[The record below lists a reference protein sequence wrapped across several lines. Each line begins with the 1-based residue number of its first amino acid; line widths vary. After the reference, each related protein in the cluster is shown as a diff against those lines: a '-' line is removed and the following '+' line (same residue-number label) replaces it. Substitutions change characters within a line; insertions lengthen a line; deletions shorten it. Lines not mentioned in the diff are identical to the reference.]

1 MTFTSQPSRSS
12 WSAIEEPT
20 LPQPMTTAFIP
31 PHSPPCPLDAP
42 PRERLAASTP
52 RNGDS
57 PRQPRATVP
66 GAVNP
71 AQRLAASTARN
82 GARRRQL
89 GATPRRGSDALEHA
103 LRERDHE
110 HLARRVA
117 KDVVDRG
124 REERRLAPPAR
135 RRAEHDEVDAACG
148 RLLDDRL
155 PDRAGANRRDPHF
168 YAVVLAE
175 QARLRERR
183 RRLLLLLHELG
194 VERQLERHLDDVER
208 LDRRL
213 TLLRE

>member
-31 PHSPPCPLDAP
+31 TTLPPVSTRRASA
-42 PRERLAASTP
+42 RAA
-52 RNGDS
+52 G
-57 PRQPRATVP
+57 
-66 GAVNP
+66 GVNA
-71 AQRLAASTARN
+71 AQRGQSPSTARN

-148 RLLDDRL
+148 RFVDDRL